1 MQNSFSHPVRALGR
15 TTLVL
20 MLLLV
25 AGCASIPRESFTLG
39 DQQQAEVSGFSNIR
53 HWADASAGESIQM
66 SSVRELMHADRRRPL
81 QMLALSGGGSAGAY
95 GAGLLVGWTKSKNRP
110 VFDVVTGVSTGALI
124 APFAFLG
131 SQYDS
136 RLHSLFTSGI
146 AKDLRQR
153 RGPIQALFSNGA
165 SDNSNFRRLIARYVT
180 SDVVFEIARAHAGG
194 RRLLVVTT
202 NLDAQRAMVW
212 NIGAIAMH
220 PNIDKSMHL
229 IHQVLLASASVPG
242 VFPAVKISAVA
253 SGRKFSELHADGGV
267 ATQIYTAPDVALA
280 GVTPVPARAPHGSSI
295 FLIVNNTVEPEFSV
309 VKATSL
315 SIASRAYSTFIKSHT
330 RQTISQTYNLSRK
343 TGLDFNLNYIE
354 ETIPYS
360 ATDPFNTKYMRRL
373 FDIGYSTGNRNAW
386 KKAPPV
392 LTAAPVENVV
402 IAGK

>member
-1 MQNSFSHPVRALGR
+1 MHICFFYPVRVLGR
-15 TTLVL
+15 ITFLL

-25 AGCASIPRESFTLG
+25 AGCTSIPRDSFSLG

-53 HWADASAGESIQM
+53 HWADASADELFQASP
-66 SSVRELMHADRRRPL
+66 VRAVMNADRRAPL
-81 QMLALSGGGSAGAY
+81 QMLALSGGGGAGAY
-95 GAGLLVGWTKSKNRP
+95 GAGLLVGWTDSNKRP
-110 VFDVVTGVSTGALI
+110 VFDVVTGVSAGALI

-131 SQYDS
+131 PRYDPQL
-136 RLHSLFTSGI
+136 RSLFTSGI
-146 AKDLRQR
+146 ARDLKQQ
-153 RGPIQALFSNGA
+153 RGPIHALVSNGA
-165 SDNSNFRRLIARYVT
+165 SDNSNFRKLIADYVT
-180 SDVVFEIARAHAGG
+180 PDVIFEIARAHAGG

-212 NIGAIAMH
+212 DIGAIAMH
-220 PNIDKSMHL
+220 ANIDKSMHL

-253 SGRKFSELHADGGV
+253 NGRKFSELHSDGGV

-280 GVTPVPARAPHGSSI
+280 GGIPQRAVVPHGSSI
-295 FLIVNNTVEPEFSV
+295 YMIVNNTIEPEFSV

-343 TGLDFNLNYIE
+343 TGLDFNLSYIE
-354 ETIPYS
+354 ESVPYS

-373 FDIGYSTGNRNAW
+373 FDIGYSTGNTSAW
-386 KKAPPV
+386 KKVPPILNGV
-392 LTAAPVENVV
+392 SVKNAV
-402 IAGK
+402 IARK